1 MQPAEKLSVFLELI
15 HCTAPISFWHYD
27 REMNLI
33 SSDSSQPELFDMLF
47 NIGDCRQIMFAHCL
61 QSSDPAIL
69 SNQFHMTW
77 ICAPLKVENVLTDIY
92 VLGPTFHTI
101 ISESNFG
108 QAIGAASVGLPLKA
122 AARRIMHDIPVVSYS
137 NMSVYACQLYYCL
150 YGKQRHPS
158 DIWILG
164 PKPKESLPL
173 NNDHSVPRH
182 TPYSFELEFFRIVE
196 EGDINFSFSPEDPL
210 LGYEVGRLAV
220 DDPLRQAKN
229 EVLVSIT
236 LTCRAAMR
244 GGMNEEA
251 AYSLSDY
258 YFQAVESAATV
269 SEAYQYSA
277 ECYRDFTYR
286 VHQHK
291 LSRYSKEISG
301 CISYI
306 QMHLDEKISLETVAE
321 SQGFNKNYLSSRFK
335 KETGQTMGD
344 YIAKAKTD
352 RAKFLLDHTD
362 LPVSEISHQLCYSS
376 ESHFGSSFRKM
387 TDMTPTEYRNRR
399 HTSQ

>member
-1 MQPAEKLSVFLELI
+1 MQPPEKLAVFLELI
-15 HCTAPISFWHYD
+15 HCTTPISFWHYD
-27 REMNLI
+27 QEMNLI

-47 NIGDCRQIMFAHCL
+47 DIGDCRQSMHAHCL
-61 QSSDPAIL
+61 QSTEPAIL

-77 ICAPLKVENVLTDIY
+77 ICVPLKVENILTDIY

-108 QAIGAASVGLPLKA
+108 QAIGAASVNLPLKA
-122 AARRIMHDIPVVSYS
+122 AARRIMHDIPVASHNS
-137 NMSVYACQLYYCL
+137 MFIYACQLYYCL
-150 YGKQRHPS
+150 YGKQYQPS
-158 DIWILG
+158 DVQILG
-164 PKPKESLPL
+164 KKPKESLPQD
-173 NNDHSVPRH
+173 NSHSVPNH
-182 TPYSFELEFFRIVE
+182 TPYSFELEYFRIVE
-196 EGDINFSFSPEDPL
+196 EGDINFSFSPGDPL
-210 LGYEVGRLAV
+210 LGYEVGKLAV
-220 DDPLRQAKN
+220 GDPLRQAKN
-229 EVLVSIT
+229 EVLAGVT

-269 SEAYQYSA
+269 SEVYQYSQ
-277 ECYRDFTYR
+277 ECYRDYTHR

-291 LSRYSKEISG
+291 MNQYSKEISS

-335 KETGQTMGD
+335 KETGQTVGD

-376 ESHFGSSFRKM
+376 ESHFGSSFRKIM
-387 TDMTPTEYRNRR
+387 SMTPTEYRNRR

>member
-1 MQPAEKLSVFLELI
+1 MQPSEKLTVFLELL
-15 HCTAPISFWHYD
+15 HCTNPISFWHYD
-27 REMNLI
+27 QEMKLI
-33 SSDSSQPELFDMLF
+33 SSDSSQPELFDMLLS
-47 NIGDCRQIMFAHCL
+47 IGDCKQVMYAHCL
-61 QSSDPAIL
+61 QSTEPAII

-77 ICAPLKVENVLTDIY
+77 ICAPLKDENTLTDIY

-108 QAIGAASVGLPLKA
+108 QAIGTASVGLPLKA
-122 AARRIMHDIPVVSYS
+122 AARRIMHDIPVVSHS

-150 YGKQRHPS
+150 CGKQCHPS
-158 DIWILG
+158 SIQILG
-164 PKPKESLPL
+164 SKPKETLPL
-173 NNDHSVPRH
+173 NNDYSVPRH
-182 TPYSFELEFFRIVE
+182 TPYKFEVEFFKTVE
-196 EGDINFSFSPEDPL
+196 EGDTSFSFSPGDPL
-210 LGYEVGRLAV
+210 LGYEVGKLAV
-220 DDPLRQAKN
+220 GDPLRQAKN

-236 LTCRAAMR
+236 LSCRAALR

-269 SEAYQYSA
+269 SEVYQYSA

-291 LSRYSKEISG
+291 LSRYSKEISD
-301 CISYI
+301 CVSYI
-306 QMHLDEKISLETVAE
+306 QMHLDEKISLETVAR

-344 YIAKAKTD
+344 YIAKVKTE
-352 RAKFLLDHTD
+352 RAKFLLDHSD
-362 LPVSEISHQLCYSS
+362 LSVSEISHQLCYSS
-376 ESHFGSSFRKM
+376 ESHFGSSFRRI
-387 TDMTPTEYRNRR
+387 TGMTPTEYRNRR